1 MKKDRICIT
10 ICSRGWSKN
19 ILKILN
25 DLNKNINKKKL
36 NISFILVFNHQYK
49 IKRSEVNS
57 LRKILKL
64 NIFKIF
70 YEKKLGVS
78 NVRNKALKIL
88 KKINFD
94 YCLFIDDDC
103 SIKKNFLTNHLNF
116 IKKSNTNIV
125 TGPQIFKSKKNMYK
139 IFERNFINGKNIA
152 WASTNNVFF
161 KKQILKHNI
170 YFSPNVSK
178 YGYGEDQLFFL
189 KIRKAGERITW
200 NNNPVFE
207 IVKRDRSTLSWFIKR
222 NFYYGLTG
230 KLIDNEH
237 YGVGSAYIL
246 NIFKAIYNFLLFF
259 INFISFYVNPEQNL
273 FKSLG
278 FFMRFLGRIINIF
291 KLF

>member
-70 YEKKLGVS
+70 YEKKKLGVS

-103 SIKKNFLTNHLNF
+103 SIKKKFLTNHLNF

-125 TGPQIFKSKKNMYK
+125 TGPQIFKSKKICIK
-139 IFERNFINGKNIA
+139 
-152 WASTNNVFF
+152 
-161 KKQILKHNI
+161 
-170 YFSPNVSK
+170 
-178 YGYGEDQLFFL
+178 FL
-189 KIRKAGERITW
+189 K
-200 NNNPVFE
+200 E
-207 IVKRDRSTLSWFIKR
+207 IL
-222 NFYYGLTG
+222 
-230 KLIDNEH
+230 
-237 YGVGSAYIL
+237 
-246 NIFKAIYNFLLFF
+246 
-259 INFISFYVNPEQNL
+259 
-273 FKSLG
+273 
-278 FFMRFLGRIINIF
+278 
-291 KLF
+291 